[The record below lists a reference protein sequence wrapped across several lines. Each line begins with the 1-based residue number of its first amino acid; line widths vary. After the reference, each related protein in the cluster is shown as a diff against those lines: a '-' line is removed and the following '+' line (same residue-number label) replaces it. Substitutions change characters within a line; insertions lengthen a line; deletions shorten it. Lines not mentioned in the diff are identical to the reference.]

1 MNLDS
6 FLHRWLSLKNLLV
19 VLFSTI
25 GTAIA
30 RCFGGWTMALQTL
43 VILMTIDYITGV
55 VVAAVFKKSKK
66 TKSGALSS
74 SAGWQGLCIKVFT
87 LSLVLIGYRL
97 DLLLGVSYI
106 KEWIAIVFSIN
117 ECYSILENGGL
128 MGIKYPAA
136 LTSSLDVLNKHLLE
150 SVETLL
156 KKGGTK

>member
-1 MNLDS
+1 MAFESVWHKVVN
-6 FLHRWLSLKNLLV
+6 LKNILV
-19 VLFSTI
+19 LIFSAI

-43 VILMTIDYITGV
+43 VILMTIDYVTGV
-55 VVAAVFKKSKK
+55 IVAAVFKKSKK
-66 TKSGALSS
+66 TKTGALSS
-74 SAGWQGLCIKVFT
+74 AAGWQGLCIKVFT

-136 LTSSLDVLNKHLLE
+136 LTASLDVLNKHLLE
-150 SVETLL
+150 SVETML
-156 KKGGTK
+156 KKGGMK

>member
-1 MNLDS
+1 MIFEQLIEKYITV
-6 FLHRWLSLKNLLV
+6 KNLLI
-19 VLFSTI
+19 VLFSAI
-25 GTAIA
+25 GAAIA
-30 RCFGGWTMALQTL
+30 RSFGGWTMALQTL
-43 VILMTIDYITGV
+43 IILMTIDYITGV

-74 SAGWQGLCIKVFT
+74 AAGWQGLCIKVFT

-97 DLLLGVSYI
+97 DLMFSVNYI
-106 KEWIAIVFSIN
+106 KEWIAIIFSIN

-150 SVETLL
+150 SVETML
-156 KKGGTK
+156 KKGGDK